1 MAGDNDAWRPGRIQS
16 RTVRCPVMMPGI
28 PSSDIV
34 AKRHEFGLFEL
45 LCRAVEHRKRM
56 VRVGIRVAVSGK
68 MFADRHDAAIGQST
82 RKSHSKTAYPLGI
95 LAKRTI
101 ADDRIAWVG
110 IDIEHRGEVDSYAKF
125 AALSRHFASV
135 VIQQIVVGNSSQ
147 TDVIGEA
154 RRVGHTHGRIPIRHR
169 V

>member
-1 MAGDNDAWRPGRIQS
+1 MAADNDAGVPVGS
-16 RTVRCPVMMPGI
+16 RSRYGQMPGHDARHTG
-28 PSSDIV
+28 SDIV
-34 AKRHEFGLFEL
+34 AKRHKFGLFEL

-101 ADDRIAWVG
+101 ADDRVARVG
-110 IDIEHRGEVDSYAKF
+110 IDIEHRGEVDSYAEF

-135 VIQQIVVGNSSQ
+135 VIQQIVVAIAPRQ
-147 TDVIGEA
+147 ML
-154 RRVGHTHGRIPIRHR
+154 
-169 V
+169 